1 MTKLDHAQF
10 FLSQGIGII
19 PLRHRG
25 KEPASE
31 LINGSWER
39 YKTNLPT
46 EYDLDRW
53 LHSTWQ
59 NYGVV
64 CGWGNLVVLDFDT
77 QDAFDKWVTMVLS
90 RLVTIPYIVKSARG
104 AHVYISCSTINA
116 NEKREGV
123 DVKCH
128 GYVAGPG
135 SVHPTGAIYTPTTEY
150 RLVGVSELE
159 TILPV
164 DLFPKIV
171 PSPSCAILGHSSSWL
186 TTANDGLKAN
196 DYPPAEYDPF
206 QAAMWASDTDLITVV
221 KSRVRI
227 EMFFKDPQRTSANG
241 QWYAV
246 LCPFHDDHNPS
257 AWIDTKRQLFGCQ
270 TCGGKALDVIN
281 MYARMHGMSESDA
294 VSAMARECGVWA

>member
-1 MTKLDHAQF
+1 MTKLQHAQF

-46 EYDLDRW
+46 EYDLQKW
-53 LHSTWQ
+53 LYSTWQ

-64 CGWGNLVVLDFDT
+64 CGWRNLVVLDFDT
-77 QDAFDKWVTMVLS
+77 QDAFDKWVALVLS
-90 RLVTIPYIVKSARG
+90 RLATIPYIVKSARG
-104 AHVYISCSTINA
+104 AHVYISCATINA

-135 SVHPTGAIYTPTTEY
+135 SIHPSGAVYTPLTDFQILPVESLETVLPVEVYPHVAVSHSVDPIEIKSFAGVPPTTEY
-150 RLVGVSELE
+150 Q
-159 TILPV
+159 
-164 DLFPKIV
+164 
-171 PSPSCAILGHSSSWL
+171 
-186 TTANDGLKAN
+186 
-196 DYPPAEYDPF
+196 YDPF
-206 QAAMWASDTDLITVV
+206 QAAMFTSDADLITVV

-227 EMFFKDPQRTSANG
+227 ETLFTEVHRTSADG
-241 QWYAV
+241 RWYATR
-246 LCPFHDDHNPS
+246 CIFHNDNNPS
-257 AWIDTKRQLFGCQ
+257 AWIDVKRQLFGCN
-270 TCGGKALDVIN
+270 TCGFKPMDVLN
-281 MYARMHGMSESDA
+281 LYARMHNMSESDA
-294 VSAMARECGVWA
+294 VVSLAKDLHVWG